1 MPGLRRLLLR
11 TPFLVGMAVVVFLAV
26 AYTLAGFLL
35 VPRLIRTYA
44 PKYVQEQLKRRAE
57 IGEVRFNPL
66 LFKLEIKRFR
76 LQEADG
82 RPLLGFDRLFVDFEL
97 SSVFRR
103 AWTFAQIQLEAPRLD
118 VVMAQDGRLNLA
130 DLLDAFPKGEP
141 ATEPAAPRRMLL
153 QHARVSGGVVSFTDL
168 SGRAP
173 QTATVQPIDLEFHD
187 ITTLPGR
194 RGPYAIS
201 ATLTGGGVVDWD
213 GEVSLVPVGSTG
225 HLGLRGFPLA
235 TAWRFAQD
243 NVALAEPGGRL
254 DAQARYEFAYQ
265 DGIPSLKVDGVE
277 VTLADLVLTARG
289 ETAPLLTL
297 EKIRVAGVR
306 GDITARELTVPEISV
321 SRGRVAAVMA
331 RNGVLDWQ
339 LVTSASA
346 APPSTAAPVVTPP
359 APPPAAPADARPWR
373 VAIDKVRLEQIA
385 LAFTDRSRA
394 AKLPTPPRECLTP

>member
-1 MPGLRRLLLR
+1 
-11 TPFLVGMAVVVFLAV
+11 
-26 AYTLAGFLL
+26 
-35 VPRLIRTYA
+35 
-44 PKYVQEQLKRRAE
+44 
-57 IGEVRFNPL
+57 
-66 LFKLEIKRFR
+66 
-76 LQEADG
+76 
-82 RPLLGFDRLFVDFEL
+82 
-97 SSVFRR
+97 
-103 AWTFAQIQLEAPRLD
+103 RLD

-130 DLLDAFPKGEP
+130 DLLDAFPKVEP

-201 ATLTGGGVVDWD
+201 ATLNGGGVVDWD
-213 GEVSLVPVGSTG
+213 GEVSLVPVGSSG

-243 NVALAEPGGRL
+243 SLGLAEPGGRL
-254 DAQARYEFAYQ
+254 DAQARYEFAYR
-265 DGIPSLKVDGVE
+265 DGVPSLKVDGVE

-306 GDITARELTVPEISV
+306 GDVTARELTVPEISV

-346 APPSTAAPVVTPP
+346 APPSPAAPVVTPP

-385 LAFTDRSRA
+385 
-394 AKLPTPPRECLTP
+394 